1 MSSSF
6 GMTQTFLFE
15 FHTTNLVCSWESI
28 VVQRGNQILTKGKHR
43 CIMGLYILPLKAV
56 PQWDQRRHSAG
67 WLSGQDT
74 MSPLGLLL
82 HADLKLLNKTKTETK
97 KKKHYSQCFP
107 LNTNYRRKQRKGT
120 VLVQSKDKWGHY
132 GSVCDTQD
140 SITELRQVGQESGT
154 SPWQCVR
161 GQIGGGGKRSCVLGE
176 REKKKRRRRKASSF
190 LPIGHKSC
198 GWVMLFYSLPFSVP
212 THSCVTAKSQNKY
225 AFLSAFCQWVC
236 EKQNERRSF
245 RTTICASVCVSVSV
259 CVIQVSVKNVIT
271 CMSKRA
277 LVYVSKM
284 APVLSKSGLPA
295 DTQLQM
301 SAARPTF
308 PYECVRSQCVYRE
321 ATDTD
326 THRMSKT
333 QFPLKTNNYLKN

>member
-1 MSSSF
+1 MHH
-6 GMTQTFLFE
+6 GIIYLTI
-15 FHTTNLVCSWESI
+15 ESCTP
-28 VVQRGNQILTKGKHR
+28 VGSA
-43 CIMGLYILPLKAV
+43 KA
-56 PQWDQRRHSAG
+56 QRRLTVWPGYDVTSWSTFTRWPEAPE
-67 WLSGQDT
+67 Q
-74 MSPLGLLL
+74 
-82 HADLKLLNKTKTETK
+82 NKDRDQ

-259 CVIQVSVKNVIT
+259 CV
-271 CMSKRA
+271 
-277 LVYVSKM
+277 
-284 APVLSKSGLPA
+284 
-295 DTQLQM
+295 
-301 SAARPTF
+301 
-308 PYECVRSQCVYRE
+308 
-321 ATDTD
+321 
-326 THRMSKT
+326 
-333 QFPLKTNNYLKN
+333 